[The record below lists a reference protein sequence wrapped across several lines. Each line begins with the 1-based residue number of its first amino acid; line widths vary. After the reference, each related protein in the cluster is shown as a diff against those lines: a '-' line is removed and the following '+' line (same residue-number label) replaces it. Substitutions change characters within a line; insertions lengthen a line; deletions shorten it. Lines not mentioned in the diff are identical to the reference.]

1 MPTDI
6 QRIEELDNDVLD
18 TTAELQNLQ
27 NTIDTLSDDEKVNK
41 FLEIEQ
47 TIRLCKE
54 EYKKLEQENEIEN
67 IERMNQLKNNLAN
80 LEQIYN
86 EISQQISSQTN
97 EALSQL
103 STETIVNQK
112 QNQTEGENSEQ
123 ELKGK
128 K

>member
-1 MPTDI
+1 M
-6 QRIEELDNDVLD
+6 
-18 TTAELQNLQ
+18 
-27 NTIDTLSDDEKVNK
+27 
-41 FLEIEQ
+41 
-47 TIRLCKE
+47 
-54 EYKKLEQENEIEN
+54 KKSF
-67 IERMNQLKNNLAN
+67 NQLKNNLAN